1 MEKGNNDQ
9 IIAILQFSAS
19 TLSLSLSRIVVSLG
33 SCGSTRIYLLFG
45 RFVSVPF
52 RDYIYSFN
60 YN

>member
-19 TLSLSLSRIVVSLG
+19 TLSLSRIVVSLG